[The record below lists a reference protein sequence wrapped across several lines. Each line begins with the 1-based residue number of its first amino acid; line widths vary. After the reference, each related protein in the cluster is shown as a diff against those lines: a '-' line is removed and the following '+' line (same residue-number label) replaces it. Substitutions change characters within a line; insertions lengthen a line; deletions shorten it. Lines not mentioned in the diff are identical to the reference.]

1 MGVTLLEVPTSFD
14 RSRGDVHALGN
25 PHFLIDPVNVRL
37 IAAQIA
43 DHFAK
48 VYKVSLP
55 LAA

>member
-1 MGVTLLEVPTSFD
+1 VQRLVALEQEAKERGGVQQ
-14 RSRGDVHALGN
+14 GH
-25 PHFLIDPVNVRL
+25 
-37 IAAQIA
+37 A